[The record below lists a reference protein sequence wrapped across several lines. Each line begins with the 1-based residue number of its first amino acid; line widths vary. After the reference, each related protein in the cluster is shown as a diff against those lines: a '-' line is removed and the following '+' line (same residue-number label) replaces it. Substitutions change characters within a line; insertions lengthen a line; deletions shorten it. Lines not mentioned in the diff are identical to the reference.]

1 MVLRLVVC
9 RFILLPRNYVVVVGG
24 WVEFWWARKC
34 PWVVD
39 WSLLGG
45 VSVGVVSFGNV
56 MVVFAA
62 FVVSMVVSSAQ
73 GAFRR
78 RVFLLDTI

>member
-1 MVLRLVVC
+1 MVLRLVC
-9 RFILLPRNYVVVVGG
+9 RFVLLPPNYGVVVGG

-39 WSLLGG
+39 CSLQGG
-45 VSVGVVSFGNV
+45 YVGVVSFDNV

-62 FVVSMVVSSAQ
+62 FVVSRVVSSKQ

-78 RVFLLDTI
+78 HVFLLDTI